1 MCGNLVTNYGLTCQG
16 AVDIY
21 VNDNNVCLSTS
32 ISLNSP
38 ELVRT
43 MLSTLIN
50 NTATTDIIP
59 GLELITIS
67 FYDTDY
73 TAKAVA
79 STTTTTSDVS

>member
-38 ELVRT
+38 EKVKNMFDDL
-43 MLSTLIN
+43 MNSTN
-50 NTATTDIIP
+50 GTIP
-59 GLELITIS
+59 GLELINVS
-67 FYDTDY
+67 FYDTDLME
-73 TAKAVA
+73 KSV
-79 STTTTTSDVS
+79 STKPPTIDVR

>member
-1 MCGNLVTNYGLTCQG
+1 MIGNLLTNYSLTVQG
-16 AVDIY
+16 IVYIY
-21 VNDNNVCLSTS
+21 LYENSVYLSTS